1 MKLTIEPTKD
11 WIRTEEGALCR
22 VWRVTDGSALVFV
35 AAVAVP
41 DGQPVSEFERELIEV
56 MAAGDAAPK
65 PGTVLS

>member
-1 MKLTIEPTKD
+1 VKLTIEPTKD

-22 VWRVTDGSALVFV
+22 VWRVVDGSALVFV

-41 DGQPVSEFERELIEV
+41 DDQDVTEFERELIEI
-56 MAAGDAAPK
+56 MAAGESAPK